1 MQPEFYREV
10 IESTRCGILTI
21 DEEGQVTTMNHL
33 AKQILN
39 LPAIASR
46 KVPCQEFLKDHP
58 SICRI
63 LLDSLGMENPPSRIE
78 VDIKAPGRPRRV
90 IGGTISHIRR
100 EDGTRGGAV
109 LFFKDLTHL
118 EQKEEQE
125 RLKERL
131 AAIGEMAA
139 GLAHEIRNPL
149 GNIGS
154 TASLLKRKLNGN
166 DSGILALNNI
176 VQEVRRL
183 NQTVT
188 QCLEYAKPLHL
199 KPRTVNL
206 PVLVQEAIQEV
217 RAGRPGS
224 QIRVVQ
230 DLPEGNLEVVADGF
244 QLRQVFH
251 NLVANAYDA
260 MGVTGTLEV
269 SMGLEVSDRGAAGGS
284 ALADP
289 EPPRYAVVRFRDS
302 GRGIA
307 PEVRERLFFPFFT
320 TKPGGSGIGLAV
332 AKKIIDSHRGV
343 IDVESE
349 PGAGATFSVKLP
361 YPGPEDAN

>member
-1 MQPEFYREV
+1 MEPEFYREV
-10 IESTRCGILTI
+10 IESTRCGILTL
-21 DEEGQVTTMNHL
+21 DEQGQVTTVNQL
-33 AKQILN
+33 GRQILD
-39 LPAIASR
+39 LPHPSHGSI
-46 KVPCQEFLKDHP
+46 PCQDLLRDHP
-58 SICRI
+58 SICKM

-90 IGGTISHIRR
+90 IGGTVSHIRR
-100 EDGTRGGAV
+100 DDGSRGGV
-109 LFFKDLTHL
+109 VFFFKDLTQL

-131 AAIGEMAA
+131 AALGEMAA

-154 TASLLKRKLNGN
+154 TASLLKRKLDGN

-188 QCLEYAKPLHL
+188 QCLEYAKPVHL
-199 KPRTVNL
+199 KPRSVNL
-206 PVLVQEAIQEV
+206 AVLVREALQEV
-217 RAGRPGS
+217 RSAWPGS
-224 QIRVVQ
+224 RIQVTEK
-230 DLPEGNLEVVADGF
+230 LPEESVEVMADGF

-251 NLVANAYDA
+251 NLVANAFDA
-260 MGVTGTLEV
+260 MSGAGSLEITV
-269 SMGLEVSDRGAAGGS
+269 GLESSDRGTAGGGPP
-284 ALADP
+284 ADP
-289 EPPRYAVVRFRDS
+289 ELPRYAVVRIKDS
-302 GRGIA
+302 GRGIT

-332 AKKIIDSHRGV
+332 AKKIVDSHRGV

-349 PGAGATFSVKLP
+349 PGAGAAFSVKLP
-361 YPGPEDAN
+361 FPGPGPLA

>member
-1 MQPEFYREV
+1 MDPEFYREV
-10 IESTRCGILTI
+10 FESTRNGILTI
-21 DEEGQVTTMNHL
+21 DEAGQVTTANQL
-33 AKQILN
+33 ARQILD
-39 LPAIASR
+39 LPHIEVER
-46 KVPCQEFLKDHP
+46 VPCQEFLKDHP

-78 VDIKAPGRPRRV
+78 VDIKAPGRSRRV
-90 IGGTISHIRR
+90 IGGSVSHIRR
-100 EDGTRGGAV
+100 EDGSRGGLV
-109 LFFKDLTHL
+109 FFFKDLTHL

-199 KPRTVNL
+199 KSRSVNL
-206 PVLVQEAIQEV
+206 SVLVQEALQEV
-217 RAGRPGS
+217 RAGWPGS
-224 QIRVVQ
+224 RVKVVQ
-230 DLPEGNLEVVADGF
+230 TLPEESLEVLADGF

-251 NLVANAYDA
+251 NLVANAFDA
-260 MGVTGTLEV
+260 MGGAGTLEV
-269 SMGLEVSDRGAAGGS
+269 SLGLEASDRGSWFGS
-284 ALADP
+284 GPADP
-289 EPPRYAVVRFRDS
+289 EPPRFAVVRIKDS
-302 GRGIA
+302 GRGIT

-343 IDVESE
+343 IDVESD

-361 YPGPEDAN
+361 YPGPESA